1 MEDEL
6 LIYTN
11 KCLTCGSG
19 DRMGKIVN
27 FAKKNGLNH
36 IMKRVY
42 MFPELEEEALVFGVP
57 MPFVAFNGKAI
68 DYYSINDSL
77 LDGNPELEKLIER

>member
-1 MEDEL
+1 
-6 LIYTN
+6 
-11 KCLTCGSG
+11 
-19 DRMGKIVN
+19 
-27 FAKKNGLNH
+27 
-36 IMKRVY
+36 

-77 LDGNPELEKLIER
+77 LEGNPELEKLTER